1 MASITTVTQER
12 DSNENVSCDHSLD
25 SLFCPTVSNTPPPPP
40 SHTTHNKA
48 QIANDHIHCLQLQ
61 ILPLLSNQLPQTQ
74 FPSIARPPHR
84 LIPLDESYRLQRP
97 KTVWKLNNLI
107 KIYHL
112 STKSWNAALHLFP
125 SRALRSDMELSC
137 FFPWGEGGLNGQW
150 KWISLFSSDVSLIM

>member
-25 SLFCPTVSNTPPPPP
+25 SLFCPTVSNTPPPPRAIP
-40 SHTTHNKA
+40 HTIKHKLQMITC
-48 QIANDHIHCLQLQ
+48 IAYSS

-97 KTVWKLNNLI
+97 KTVWKLNNPI